1 MDRLDERA
9 EKLRALKFNVTGRG
23 IRPAANTQGLY
34 LDISMELFDEQFVDQ
49 LIAGTPIQIVLE
61 NRERFIRSI

>member
-1 MDRLDERA
+1 MDRLDEKA

-23 IRPAANTQGLY
+23 ARPSANTEGLY
-34 LDISMELFDEQFVDQ
+34 LDISTDLLNEQFVDQ
-49 LIAGTPIQIVLE
+49 LSAGTPAQTVLE